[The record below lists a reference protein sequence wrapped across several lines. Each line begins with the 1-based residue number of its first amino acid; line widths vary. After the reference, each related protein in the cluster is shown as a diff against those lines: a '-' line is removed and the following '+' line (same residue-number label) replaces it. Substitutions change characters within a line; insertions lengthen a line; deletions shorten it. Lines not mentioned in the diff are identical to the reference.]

1 VRNQSGSLDQPLIMN
16 RPVTHATSGTAAQ
29 LDALAVE
36 LKEDG

>member
-1 VRNQSGSLDQPLIMN
+1 VRNQWGSLDQPLIMN
-16 RPVTHATSGTAAQ
+16 RSVTHATSAQ